1 MYNEKQIMI
10 LEKAE
15 GLFAKKGC
23 DATTI
28 RDIAKEG
35 LVSPAMISY
44 YFSSKEKLIESLFEL
59 RMESSKLNVEYIL
72 KNTDISPALKIDIII
87 SAYIDRVF
95 NSPEFYKIML
105 AEQMMNN
112 NNTILT
118 SIKELKLNYAQLL
131 DNVIKEGA
139 AQKVFKVDKKVDV
152 ILLMNAM
159 TGFVLQTII
168 NKSFYID
175 YYKLNALP
183 QEEVN
188 ENLKIKINAM
198 VKNIFKNHLQN
209 AN

>member
-1 MYNEKQIMI
+1 MI

-23 DATTI
+23 NATTV

-35 LVSPAMISY
+35 AVSPAMISY
-44 YFSSKEKLIESLFEL
+44 YFSSKEKLIESLFDL
-59 RMESSKLNVEYIL
+59 RMASSKLNVEYIL
-72 KNTDISPALKIDIII
+72 KNPGISPDLKIDIII
-87 SAYIDRVF
+87 SAYIDRVYDC
-95 NSPEFYKIML
+95 PEFYKIML
-105 AEQMMNN
+105 TEQMMNN
-112 NNTILT
+112 NKTILT

-131 DNVIKEGA
+131 HNVIKEGA
-139 AQKVFKVDKKVDV
+139 AQKIFKVEKKIDI

-168 NKSFYID
+168 NKSFYVE

-183 QEEVN
+183 EEKVN
-188 ENLKIKINAM
+188 ENLKIKINEM

>member
-1 MYNEKQIMI
+1 MI

-35 LVSPAMISY
+35 SVSPAMISY

-59 RMESSKLNVEYIL
+59 RMEGSKLNVEYIL
-72 KNTDISPALKIDIII
+72 KNAEISPSLKIDIII
-87 SAYIDRVF
+87 AAYIDRVY
-95 NSPEFYKIML
+95 NSPKFYKIML
-105 AEQMMNN
+105 AEQMKNN

-139 AQKVFKVDKKVDV
+139 AKKVFKVVKKVDV
-152 ILLMNAM
+152 ILLLNAM

-168 NKSFYID
+168 NRTLYIE

-188 ENLKIKINAM
+188 ENLKVKVKAM
-198 VKNIFKNHLQN
+198 VKNIFHNYLQN
-209 AN
+209 AD